1 MPGPAQ
7 VVITR
12 KGESRLESG
21 HLWVYSSDV
30 SDRGRAEAG
39 DVVHVVNQRGRPLGT
54 ALYSSTSQIT
64 LRLLSSGRI
73 DSIDDFLLAR
83 LTDALELRRRVVR
96 DSDSYRLVHA
106 DGDLLPALV
115 VDRYG
120 DYLAVQFLNQA
131 TDRLSGQI
139 VRCLKQLIDPKGIIA
154 RNDAAVRRLEGLPSE
169 IQVIDGELPAGVEVH
184 MNGLTLLADLAGG
197 QKTGIYLDQRENYL
211 AAQRH
216 ARGRALDCFTSTG
229 GFALHLARAC
239 ESVEG
244 VDSSVHA
251 LESARANAAVNQLA
265 NIDFREADV
274 FHLLS
279 GYVTARRSFDV
290 VVIDPPAFAKNKAT
304 VDQAIRG
311 YRDLNL
317 RALKLLGKGGILVTC
332 SCSYHVSEADLL
344 AVTADA
350 ALDAGKRLRV
360 LERRAQA
367 ADHPIL
373 LTVPETH
380 YLKCLIFEVL

>member
-1 MPGPAQ
+1 MPDPAQ
-7 VVITR
+7 VVVTR

-30 SDRGRAEAG
+30 ADRGKAQAG
-39 DVVHVVNQRGRPLGT
+39 DLVQVVNQRGRSLGT
-54 ALYSSTSQIT
+54 ALYSSASQIT
-64 LRLLSSGRI
+64 LRLLSPGKI
-73 DSIDDFLLAR
+73 DSVEDFLLAR
-83 LTDALELRRRVVR
+83 LSDALEHRRRVVR

-120 DYLAVQFLNQA
+120 DYLSVQFLNQA
-131 TDRLSGQI
+131 MDRLSAT
-139 VRCLKQLIDPKGIIA
+139 VVTCLRRLIDPKGIVA
-154 RNDAAVRRLEGLPSE
+154 RNDVAVRRLEGLPLE
-169 IQVIDGELPAGVEVH
+169 IQAVHGEIPGQVEVH
-184 MNGLTLLADLAGG
+184 MNGLKLLADLTGG

-244 VDSSVHA
+244 VDSSA
-251 LESARANAAVNQLA
+251 KAIESARANAAANQLM

-279 GYVTARRSFDV
+279 GYVSARRSFDTI
-290 VVIDPPAFAKNKAT
+290 VIDPPAFAKNKAT

-317 RALKLLGKGGILVTC
+317 RALRLLGKGGVLVTC
-332 SCSYHVSEADLL
+332 SCSYHVPEADLL
-344 AVTADA
+344 AVTAEA

-373 LTVPETH
+373 LTVPETL
-380 YLKCLIFEVL
+380 YLKCLIFEVI

>member
-1 MPGPAQ
+1 LPEPAK

-21 HLWVYSSDV
+21 HFWVYASDV
-30 SDRGRAEAG
+30 ADRGKAEAG
-39 DVVHVVNQRGRPLGT
+39 DIVQVVNQRGRSLGT
-54 ALYSSTSQIT
+54 ALYSSSSQIT
-64 LRLLSSGRI
+64 LRLLSPGRI
-73 DSIDDFLLAR
+73 DSIEDFLFAR
-83 LTDALELRRRVVR
+83 LSDALVHRRRVVQ
-96 DSDSYRLVHA
+96 DSDCYRLVHA

-120 DYLAVQFLNQA
+120 DYLSVQFLNQA
-131 TDRLSGQI
+131 TDRLAGTI
-139 VRCLKQLIDPKGIIA
+139 VSCLKRLVDPRGIVA
-154 RNDAAVRRLEGLPSE
+154 RNDAAVRRLEGLPTE
-169 IQVIDGELPAGVEVH
+169 IHVIDGEIPAEVEVH
-184 MNGLTLLADLAGG
+184 MNGLTLMADLAGG
-197 QKTGIYLDQRENYL
+197 QKTGIYLDQRENYV

-244 VDSSVHA
+244 VDSSA
-251 LESARANAAVNQLA
+251 KAIESARASAAANQLT

-279 GYVTARRSFDV
+279 GYVSARRSFDCI
-290 VVIDPPAFAKNKAT
+290 VIDPPAFAKNKAT

-317 RALKLLGKGGILVTC
+317 RALRLLGKGGVLVTC
-332 SCSYHVSEADLL
+332 SCSYHVPEADLL
-344 AVTADA
+344 AVTAES

-380 YLKCLIFEVL
+380 YLKCLVFEVV